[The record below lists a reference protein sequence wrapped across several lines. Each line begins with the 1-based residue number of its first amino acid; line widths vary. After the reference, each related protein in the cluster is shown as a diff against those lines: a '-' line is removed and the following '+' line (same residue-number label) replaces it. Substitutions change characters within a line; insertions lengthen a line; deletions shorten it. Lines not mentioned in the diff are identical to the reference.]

1 MKKRILALL
10 ISSALAVSNV
20 AVAKPLSVSETRL
33 MHQRVRQPSKM
44 YTRENIEYLS
54 KIIMHEAGNTESD
67 RTSYL
72 VGVVVLKRVK
82 SKLFPDTVKEVLLQ
96 DNPRQY
102 MSQAEFDRVKPNER
116 SVEIAEELLIKG
128 FKGIKKYPNDLL
140 YHANFTQGSVYEY
153 SEGIYFCRR

>member
-1 MKKRILALL
+1 MKKKILSLLVSGALA
-10 ISSALAVSNV
+10 ISSTAI
-20 AVAKPLSVSETRL
+20 AKPLSVSEVRL
-33 MHQRVRQPSKM
+33 VHQRVRQPSKL
-44 YTRENIEYLS
+44 YTRENIDYLS

-67 RTSYL
+67 RTSHL

-102 MSQAEFDRVKPNER
+102 MSQAEFDMVKPNER
-116 SVEIAEELLIKG
+116 SIEIAEELLLRG

>member
-1 MKKRILALL
+1 MKKIILSLMVAG
-10 ISSALAVSNV
+10 ALAINSV

-33 MHQRVRQPSKM
+33 VHQRVRQPSKL
-44 YTRENIEYLS
+44 YTMENIDYLS

-128 FKGIKKYPNDLL
+128 FKGVKKYPNDLL